1 MEIIVEGVGC
11 EYFTPNEIILNFNF
25 VTKGKSYEEVLEKGC
40 SNVELFIDGIL
51 LQSRFSKNDFK
62 TRSFVIKEETKYN
75 NETREYD
82 FDGFSF
88 NQFALL
94 KFDYDKEKLS
104 KLMENIATLTN
115 PPTYQI
121 SFDLKNE
128 DEAKKEVLKYAYQDA
143 FKQAKIIADA
153 AGKDLKRCIKV
164 DFKPINVS
172 YISESNLGYSLT
184 SDAKTIRSV
193 SEAISNTFTPEDI
206 KITETLYCLW
216 IAE

>member
-1 MEIIVEGVGC
+1 MEIIVEGVGYK
-11 EYFTPNEIILNFNF
+11 YFTPNQIILNFNF
-25 VTKGKSYEEVLEKGC
+25 VTKGKSYEEVLEKGS

-51 LQSRFSKNDFK
+51 LQSGFSKNDFK
-62 TRSFVIKEETKYN
+62 TRSFIIREETKYN
-75 NETREYD
+75 NETRNYD

-104 KLMENIATLTN
+104 KLMESIATLTN

-121 SFDLKNE
+121 SFGLKDE

-143 FKQAKIIADA
+143 EMQAKIIADA
-153 AGKDLKRCIKV
+153 SGKDLKTCAKV
-164 DFKPINVS
+164 DFKPFNTT
-172 YISESNLGYSLT
+172 YISESNLNYGLMHDT
-184 SDAKTIRSV
+184 KTIRSV
-193 SEAISNTFTPEDI
+193 ADAISNTFTPEDI
-206 KITETLYCLW
+206 KITENLYCLW